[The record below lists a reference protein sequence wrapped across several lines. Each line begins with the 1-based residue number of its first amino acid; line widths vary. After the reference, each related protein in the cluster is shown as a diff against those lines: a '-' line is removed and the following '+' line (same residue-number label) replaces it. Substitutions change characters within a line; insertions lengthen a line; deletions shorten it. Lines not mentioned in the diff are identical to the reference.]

1 MDVKVAYN
9 SPFFV
14 SIFRNAL
21 LHFSTL
27 FDMFAENFTPGMKMQ
42 IGRKKIVLLAMNPG
56 KMMDGE
62 VISMIRGEATRGST
76 IMISGTLGKKS
87 GC

>member
-1 MDVKVAYN
+1 
-9 SPFFV
+9 
-14 SIFRNAL
+14 
-21 LHFSTL
+21 
-27 FDMFAENFTPGMKMQ
+27 MQ
-42 IGRKKIVLLAMNPG
+42 IVRKKIVLLEMNPG